1 MENRILD
8 YVVGLAEAGETP
20 LIVRQVPI
28 VRNGVH
34 LQHLDGSY
42 KYTWPAYL
50 PTHKRKKGEAWY
62 INTGS
67 FIIERFKDG
76 KVSAA
81 SANCEYVLFMM
92 LDDIGTKSK
101 TPPLEPTWIVETSPD
116 NFQWVYAFREQP
128 TTGEYCAAI
137 TALAAAGYTDPGATN
152 AVRNCR
158 LPGSVNLKPGRDAFE
173 CKEISFNPKLDYTL
187 QEICDACG
195 VTPLEANTATYRSVK
210 VEDNGVDN
218 VMTWLNEQGLVLSRP
233 NPEGWMGVVCPNNSA
248 HTDGQIEGRYRPLDR
263 SYCCMH
269 AHCDHINSEAF
280 LKWVADNGGP
290 REHQGIRGEL
300 ITAEF
305 KAMHEAIKPNEF
317 FPDLASERVAQVER
331 EEAGRVERGDWYERF
346 AYIVDDDAYF
356 DLTTR
361 NEISRSSFN
370 AIFRHISCV
379 SVHNAKRR
387 IEASVCFDENR
398 QEHKAK
404 LLKGLTYAAGEK
416 ILVHKDNEIYGNRW
430 RDARPI
436 FTRTS
441 RDISRFAAHCE
452 RLVPDEVERN
462 HCFDVMAYKLQHADV
477 KINHAILHGG
487 DEGSGKDTMWAPF
500 IWSVCGPNNHNKGII
515 DNESL
520 SSQWGYQLESEI
532 LILNELREPEAKE
545 RRALAN
551 KLKPIIAAPPD
562 MLPINRKGLHPY
574 NMLNRVLVL
583 AFTNDPI
590 PISIPSQDRRWF
602 CVWSTAP
609 RMAPD
614 EAREMWD
621 WYHAGGF
628 EAVASWLYARDVSRF
643 NPAAAPPITDFK
655 MSLVEHGM
663 SMAESFIVEM
673 IRGRKGDFALGVI
686 AGPFHEMC
694 GRLSVQAGNG
704 VKVPQAALL
713 HALKEAGW
721 IDCGRLHSGKYQ
733 TKRHVFC
740 APNMLQHSK
749 SDLRNMCEPSPTPNL
764 QVVK

>member
-1 MENRILD
+1 MENKILD
-8 YVVGLAEAGETP
+8 YVVSLAESGETP

-76 KVSAA
+76 KISAA
-81 SANCEYVLFMM
+81 TANCEYVLFMM

-101 TPPLEPTWIVETSPD
+101 TPPLEPTWIVETSPG
-116 NFQWVYAFREQP
+116 NFQWCYAFREQP

-173 CKEISFNPKLDYTL
+173 CKEILFNSKDYTL
-187 QEICDACG
+187 KEICDACG
-195 VTPLEANTATYRSVK
+195 VTPAEANTARHTVIGIK
-210 VEDNGVDN
+210 DTGIDN
-218 VMTWLNEQGLVLSRP
+218 VMTWLNGQGLVLSHA
-233 NPEGWMGVVCPNNSA
+233 NAEGWMGVVCPNHEE
-248 HTDGQIEGRYRPLDR
+248 HTDGQVEGRYKPIDR

-290 REHQGIRGEL
+290 RERHGIRAEL
-300 ITAEF
+300 LVAEYNSV
-305 KAMHEAIKPNEF
+305 KPNALY
-317 FPDLASERVAQVER
+317 PDVAAERVAQVDR
-331 EEAGRVERGDWYERF
+331 EEAGRVERGGWYERF

-356 DLTTR
+356 DMTTR
-361 NEISRSSFN
+361 NEISRGSFN
-370 AIFRHISCV
+370 AIFRHINCT
-379 SVHNAKRR
+379 SVHNPKRR

-416 ILVHKDNEIYGNRW
+416 ILVHKDGEVYGNRW
-430 RDARPI
+430 RDARP
-436 FTRTS
+436 TVARTTS
-441 RDISRFAAHCE
+441 DISRFTAHCE
-452 RLVPDEVERN
+452 RLVADEIERN
-462 HCFDVMAYKLQHADV
+462 HCYDVMAFKLQHPEV
-477 KINHAILHGG
+477 KVNHAVLHGG
-487 DEGSGKDTMWAPF
+487 DEGCGKDTMWAPF
-500 IWSVCGPNNHNKGII
+500 IWSVCGPNNHNWGII

-532 LILNELREPEAKE
+532 LILNELREPEARE

-574 NMLNRVLVL
+574 EMINRLLVL

-602 CVWSTAP
+602 CLWSTAP
-609 RMAPD
+609 RMTPA
-614 EAREMWD
+614 EAREIWA
-621 WYHAGGF
+621 WYKAGGF
-628 EAVASWLYARDVSRF
+628 EAIAAWLYARDVSKF
-643 NPAAAPPITDFK
+643 NPTAAPPITDFK
-655 MSLVEHGM
+655 LSLVEHGM

-673 IRGRKGDFALGVI
+673 ARGRKGDFAAGVI
-686 AGPFHEMC
+686 GGPFHDIC
-694 GRLSVQAGNG
+694 GRLSVQAGNSI
-704 VKVPQAALL
+704 KVPQAALL

-721 IDCGRLHSGKYQ
+721 VDVGRLASSEFQ
-733 TKRHVFC
+733 TKKHIFAVSEL
-740 APNMLQHSK
+740 ASKLSK
-749 SDLRNMCEPSPTPNL
+749 SELRRMVEETAPTKMAL
-764 QVVK
+764 VK